1 VISLWR
7 HIYGEEAG
15 MLALFSGTRS
25 EPQSQELVDTRSA
38 YFDYPRHLERA
49 RARAQCEAA
58 ERREVYHCAH
68 LLTARRRVKEN
79 AAPLS
84 ALYVDGD
91 GAKPGPETPSPTAIV
106 ESSPG
111 REQYYWRL
119 SHPVAPEVGEMLNR
133 RLAYGMGAD
142 KSGWDLT
149 QLLRPPGA
157 HNHKYPDAPL
167 VVLSEMTNEVHD
179 PDELDRL
186 LLPLPQEEPKEARR
200 ARGFARPESIGSS
213 PDLSRLSRR
222 MQDLVRHG
230 NHGEYETRS
239 DADFA
244 ACIAMFGAGYEAS
257 EVWAAM
263 TDPTNGISEK
273 FFEKGRDGERYLTL
287 TIGKAKARAEVS
299 PSRRKPSRS
308 RARRIYKG
316 AARA

>member
-1 VISLWR
+1 MISLWR

-15 MLALFSGTRS
+15 MLVLFSGTRS

-49 RARAQCEAA
+49 RARAQREAA

-119 SHPVAPEVGEMLNR
+119 TRPVAPEAGEELNR
-133 RLAYGMGAD
+133 RLTLVMGGD
-142 KSGWDLT
+142 HSGWDLT
-149 QLLRPPGA
+149 QLLRPPGTR
-157 HNHKYPDAPL
+157 NHKYPDVPL
-167 VVLSEMTNEVHD
+167 VVISEMTNEAHD
-179 PDELDRL
+179 PDELDRFL
-186 LLPLPQEEPKEARR
+186 PPLPYEEPKEARR

-230 NHGEYETRS
+230 NRGEYASRS

-244 ACIAMFGAGYEAS
+244 ACLALFGAGYEEA

-263 TDPTNGISEK
+263 TNPANGISEK
-273 FFEKGRDGERYLTL
+273 FLEKGRDGERYLLL
-287 TIGKAKARAEVS
+287 TIGKARALAETS
-299 PSRRKPSRS
+299 PPPTRKGKVYARRK
-308 RARRIYKG
+308 G
-316 AARA
+316 AVSVG